1 MNPPIAPRGQAPDAS
16 VDHAPGPPLGQAP
29 GALSEAAAQPPLVS
43 TGSLPDAQLVRSLLN
58 EAHERFGSVDDG
70 TVANYIPALAAADPG
85 QFGLSIVSVD
95 GARYSVGDAQKSFTI
110 QSISKPFVFA
120 LMANAIGHEKVK
132 ELLGVNNSGLPFDSV
147 LAVELNPGRTAN
159 PMVNAG
165 AIATTS
171 LVPGA
176 DAAEKWEFIRAGLSR
191 FAGRELS
198 IDEEV
203 YASESRTNARNEGIA
218 RLLQGYGRI
227 YSDPVEATDIYTK
240 QCSLLVT
247 SEDLAVMSATL
258 ADGGVNP
265 ITMERVVDADSCKRT
280 LAVLATAGL
289 YERSGEW
296 LYEVGL
302 PAKSGVSGGIITVIP
317 GKAGLASFS
326 PLLDDAGNSVRG
338 TLATAY
344 LSTTLGL
351 NVFASL
357 PAPGNA
363 STSSDETA

>member
-1 MNPPIAPRGQAPDAS
+1 MTPPVAPRGQTPDAAPDHDSA
-16 VDHAPGPPLGQAP
+16 PPLGQAP

-43 TGSLPDAQLVRSLLN
+43 TGSLPDPGLVRRLLY
-58 EAHERFGSVDDG
+58 EAHERFGTVNDG
-70 TVANYIPALAAADPG
+70 TIANYIPALAAADPA
-85 QFGLSIVSVD
+85 QFGLSIVGVD
-95 GARYSVGDAQKSFTI
+95 GSRYSVGDATHAFTI

-120 LMANAIGHEKVK
+120 LMVNTLGAEEVK
-132 ELLGVNNSGLPFDSV
+132 RLLGVNNSGLPFDSV

-176 DAAEKWEFIRAGLSR
+176 DAAAKWEFIRAGLSR

-198 IDEEV
+198 IDHEV
-203 YASESRTNARNEGIA
+203 YESEASTNARNEGIA

-227 YSDPVEATDIYTK
+227 YSDPIEATDIYTK

-247 SEDLAVMSATL
+247 AEDLAVMSATL

-265 ITMERVVDADSCKRT
+265 ITCERVVDADSCKRT

-317 GKAGLASFS
+317 GKGGLASFS

-338 TLATAY
+338 TLATAF

-351 NVFASL
+351 NVFASV
-357 PAPGNA
+357 PIPTPVG
-363 STSSDETA
+363 

>member
-1 MNPPIAPRGQAPDAS
+1 MSIPGNTRGSMPVNIPDT
-16 VDHAPGPPLGQAP
+16 PLAHAP
-29 GALSEAAAQPPLVS
+29 GALSAAAAQPPRVS
-43 TGSLPDAQLVRSLLN
+43 TGSLPEPGLVRRLVD
-58 EAHERFGSVDDG
+58 EAHQRFAAVTDG
-70 TVANYIPALAAADPG
+70 AVANYIPALAAANPDH
-85 QFGLSIVSVD
+85 FGLSIVTVN
-95 GARYSVGDAQKSFTI
+95 GNRHSVGDARVPFTI
-110 QSISKPFVFA
+110 QSVSKPFVFA
-120 LMANAIGHEKVK
+120 LMANEIGHEKVR

-176 DAAEKWEFIRAGLSR
+176 DVAAKWEYIRSGLSR
-191 FAGRELS
+191 FAGRDLVM
-198 IDEEV
+198 DEEV
-203 YASESRTNARNEGIA
+203 YASESLTNARNEGIA
-218 RLLQGYGRI
+218 HLLQGYGRI
-227 YSDPVEATDIYTK
+227 YSDPEEATDLYTR

-247 SEDLAVMSATL
+247 AEDLAVMSATL

-265 ITMERVVDADSCKRT
+265 ITMERVIDADSCKRT
-280 LAVLATAGL
+280 LAVLATAGM

-302 PAKSGVSGGIITVIP
+302 PAKSGVGGGIITVIP
-317 GKAGLASFS
+317 GKGGLASYS

-338 TLATAY
+338 ALATAF

-351 NVFASL
+351 NVFAS
-357 PAPGNA
+357 APVPEAGP
-363 STSSDETA
+363 

>member
-1 MNPPIAPRGQAPDAS
+1 MMAGS
-16 VDHAPGPPLGQAP
+16 TTPLGQAA
-29 GALSEAAAQPPLVS
+29 GALSAAAAQPPRISTGTLPEAELVS
-43 TGSLPDAQLVRSLLN
+43 RLLD
-58 EAHERFGSVDDG
+58 EAHRRFASVEDG
-70 TVANYIPALAAADPG
+70 TVADYIPALASSDPA
-85 QFGLSIVSVD
+85 QFGLSIVGVH
-95 GARYSVGDAQKSFTI
+95 GARHSVGDTDVTFTI

-120 LMANAIGHEKVK
+120 LMANELGHEKVR

-176 DAAEKWEFIRAGLSR
+176 DVAAKWEFVRAGLSR
-191 FAGRELS
+191 FAGRELAL
-198 IDEEV
+198 DEQV
-203 YASESRTNARNEGIA
+203 YASESHSNARNEGIA
-218 RLLQGYGRI
+218 RLLEGYGRI
-227 YSDPVEATDIYTK
+227 YSDPIEATDIYTR

-247 SEDLAVMSATL
+247 TEDLAVMSATL

-265 ITMERVVDADSCKRT
+265 ITLERVIDEDSCKRT

-317 GKAGLASFS
+317 GKGGLASFS
-326 PLLDDAGNSVRG
+326 PPLDDAGNSVRG
-338 TLATAY
+338 TLATAF

-351 NVFASL
+351 NVFASQPV
-357 PAPGNA
+357 PAADAPPI
-363 STSSDETA
+363 TP